1 MTNEEK
7 EDKDDKLKEKEKK
20 KSDKSKDKILDE
32 SFKKAELLKKGP
44 PEKIEKKTVINKPFT
59 KLGLIISFIAII
71 GMIFLNFIPW
81 MYINYETGYGSVEE
95 YFSYNELIN
104 NQIESE
110 DVIGLI
116 ESTCNNCSDN
126 SNNYIGLTLN
136 DFKNTP
142 KLTFYNFI
150 FLALIGF
157 IFTII
162 IIIDRKRD
170 FSEET
175 MIIIH
180 SIFSTFLLIIAVIII
195 LINIKFLGADLIL
208 EMNKPFIEFL
218 GFNNFKIFFF
228 MAYIS
233 IILSFILF
241 IIGLTF
247 IKINLKIAINNF
259 QMNKSKKLHIDYR
272 SGSNI

>member
-1 MTNEEK
+1 MTKEK
-7 EDKDDKLKEKEKK
+7 EEDKNDELKEKEKTK
-20 KSDKSKDKILDE
+20 PNKSKDKILDE
-32 SFKKAELLKKGP
+32 SFKQAELLKKVH
-44 PEKIEKKTVINKPFT
+44 PEKIEKKKVVKKPFI
-59 KLGLIISFIAII
+59 KIGIIIAFIAII
-71 GMIFLNFIPW
+71 AIIFLNFIPW
-81 MYINYETGYGSVEE
+81 MYINYETDYGSVEE

-110 DVIGLI
+110 DIIGLI

-126 SNNYIGLTLN
+126 SNNYLGLTLN

-150 FLALIGF
+150 FLVLIGI

-162 IIIDRKRD
+162 IITDRKRD

-180 SIFSTFLLIIAVIII
+180 SVFSTFLLITGIII
-195 LINIKFLGADLIL
+195 MLLNIKFLGANLIL

-218 GFNNFKIFFF
+218 GFNNVKIFFF
-228 MAYIS
+228 MPYIS
-233 IILSFILF
+233 ILFSFILF

-247 IKINLKIAINNF
+247 IKINMRIAIKNF
-259 QMNKSKKLHIDYR
+259 QMNKSKKVDIDYR